1 MITAADMALPATQP
15 LARAAAPFAP
25 ARPAALGERLLLMV
39 LFVTVLASSV
49 AFIEPSPHD
58 ALMGALLVASLIAG
72 VRFERVLALPF
83 LLLVVWNVGGLFAL
97 LNVPSDSKAIQYTAT
112 SIYLAV
118 AALLFAAIFARNTMP
133 RLAVMRS
140 AYILTAVCASLAG
153 IAGYFGLFPHAHGL
167 FTEYGRAL
175 GFFKDPNVFGPFL
188 IWPALIVI
196 ERVLARRIT
205 MRDVL
210 VTGILLFGLLLSFS
224 RGAWFHFA
232 VSCALMVAL
241 TLVTAPTRAQRLR
254 ILALS
259 ASSAV
264 GLMALLA
271 ILLSLHS
278 IGGMFDQRAQLIQ
291 TYDVG
296 SGGRFELQRQAL
308 SVILGMFNGMG
319 PFEFARVYGLQ
330 QHNVY
335 LQAFIVYGWVGG
347 VTYIV
352 LLLSTL
358 WIGIRTAI
366 VRTPWQPYLIAAF
379 ATFVGE
385 VLEGFI
391 IDTDHWRHF
400 FLLLGMVWGLAAATL
415 HQARHNLA
423 PAPPGA
429 GYAGVLRTQSW

>member
-1 MITAADMALPATQP
+1 MITAADMALPLAQP
-15 LARAAAPFAP
+15 LAGAAARVAP
-25 ARPAALGERLLLMV
+25 AGTATLGERLLLMV

-58 ALMGALLVASLIAG
+58 ALMGALLIVSLIAG
-72 VRFERVLALPF
+72 VHFERVLALPF
-83 LLLVVWNVGGLFAL
+83 LLLLVWNIGGLLAL
-97 LNVPSDSKAIQYTAT
+97 LNVPADGKAIQYIAT

-118 AALLFAAIFARNTMP
+118 AALLFAGILARNTIA
-133 RLAVMRS
+133 RLTVLRT
-140 AYILTAVCASLAG
+140 AYLLTATCAALAG
-153 IAGYFGLFPHAHGL
+153 IAGYFGIFPRAHDL

-196 ERVLARRIT
+196 ERILTRRIN
-205 MRDVL
+205 MVDIV
-210 VTGILLFGLLLSFS
+210 VAGILLFGLLLSFS

-232 VSCALMVAL
+232 VSCALMVML
-241 TLVTAPTRAQRLR
+241 TLITAPTRAQRVR
-254 ILALS
+254 IIALS

-264 GLMALLA
+264 ALIALLA

-278 IGGMFDQRAQLIQ
+278 IGGMFEQRAQLIQ
-291 TYDVG
+291 NYDVG
-296 SGGRFELQRQAL
+296 NGGRFELQRQAL
-308 SVILGMFNGMG
+308 SVVLTMFNGMG

-335 LQAFIVYGWVGG
+335 LQAFIVYGWIGG
-347 VTYIV
+347 VTYIM

-358 WIGIRTAI
+358 WIGIRTAL
-366 VRTPWQPYLIAAF
+366 VRTPWQPYLITAF
-379 ATFVGE
+379 AAFVGE

-415 HQARHNLA
+415 NQTRQVVKVA
-423 PAPPGA
+423 P
-429 GYAGVLRTQSW
+429 R

>member
-1 MITAADMALPATQP
+1 MTLPLAQP
-15 LARAAAPFAP
+15 LAGAAARVAP
-25 ARPAALGERLLLMV
+25 AGTATLGERLLLMV

-58 ALMGALLVASLIAG
+58 ALMGALLIVSLIAG

-83 LLLVVWNVGGLFAL
+83 LLLLVWNIGGLLAL
-97 LNVPSDSKAIQYTAT
+97 MNVPADGKAIQYVAT

-118 AALLFAAIFARNTMP
+118 AALLFAGILARNTIA
-133 RLAVMRS
+133 RLTVLRT
-140 AYILTAVCASLAG
+140 AYLLTATCAALAG
-153 IAGYFGLFPHAHGL
+153 IAGYFGIFPRAHDL

-196 ERVLARRIT
+196 ERILARRIN
-205 MRDVL
+205 MVEI
-210 VTGILLFGLLLSFS
+210 VVAGILLFGLLLSFS

-232 VSCALMVAL
+232 VSCALMVML
-241 TLVTAPTRAQRLR
+241 TLITAPTRAQRVR
-254 ILALS
+254 IIALS
-259 ASSAV
+259 ASSIVA
-264 GLMALLA
+264 LIALLA

-278 IGGMFDQRAQLIQ
+278 IGGMFEQRAQLIQ
-291 TYDVG
+291 NYDVG
-296 SGGRFELQRQAL
+296 NGGRFELQRQAL
-308 SVILGMFNGMG
+308 SVVLTMFNGMG

-335 LQAFIVYGWVGG
+335 LQAFIVYGWIGG

-358 WIGIRTAI
+358 WIGIRTAL
-366 VRTPWQPYLIAAF
+366 VRTPWQPYLITAF
-379 ATFVGE
+379 AAFVGE

-415 HQARHNLA
+415 NQTRHNAIAVPAGMRYVGA
-423 PAPPGA
+423 PDVEPW
-429 GYAGVLRTQSW
+429 RR

>member
-1 MITAADMALPATQP
+1 MALPLAQP
-15 LARAAAPFAP
+15 LAGAAAPVAP
-25 ARPAALGERLLLMV
+25 ASTATLGERLLLMV

-58 ALMGALLVASLIAG
+58 ALMGALLIVSLVAG

-83 LLLVVWNVGGLFAL
+83 LLLLVWNIGGLLAL
-97 LNVPSDSKAIQYTAT
+97 LNVPADGKAIQYVAT

-118 AALLFAAIFARNTMP
+118 AALLFAGILARNTIA
-133 RLAVMRS
+133 RLTVLRT
-140 AYILTAVCASLAG
+140 AYLLTATCAALAG
-153 IAGYFGLFPHAHGL
+153 IAGYFGIFPRAHEL

-188 IWPALIVI
+188 IWPALVVI
-196 ERVLARRIT
+196 ERILARRIN
-205 MRDVL
+205 MVDIV
-210 VTGILLFGLLLSFS
+210 VVGILLFGLLLSFS

-232 VSCALMVAL
+232 VSCALMVML
-241 TLVTAPTRAQRLR
+241 TLITAPTRVQRVR
-254 ILALS
+254 IIALS
-259 ASSAV
+259 ASSIVALIA
-264 GLMALLA
+264 LMA

-278 IGGMFDQRAQLIQ
+278 IGGMFEQRAQLIQ
-291 TYDVG
+291 NYDVG
-296 SGGRFELQRQAL
+296 NGGRFELQRQAL
-308 SVILGMFNGMG
+308 SVVLTMFNGMG

-335 LQAFIVYGWVGG
+335 LQAFIVYGWIGG

-358 WIGIRTAI
+358 WIGIRTAL
-366 VRTPWQPYLIAAF
+366 VRTPWQPCLITAF

-415 HQARHNLA
+415 NQARHNETA
-423 PAPPGA
+423 VPTGMRYVGA
-429 GYAGVLRTQSW
+429 SDVEPWRR

>member
-1 MITAADMALPATQP
+1 MALPLAQP
-15 LARAAAPFAP
+15 LAGAAARVAP
-25 ARPAALGERLLLMV
+25 AGTATLGERLLLMM

-58 ALMGALLVASLIAG
+58 ALMGALLIVSFVAG
-72 VRFERVLALPF
+72 GRFERVLALPF
-83 LLLVVWNVGGLFAL
+83 LLLLLWNTGGLLAL
-97 LNVPSDSKAIQYTAT
+97 LNVPADGKAIQYVAT

-118 AALLFAAIFARNTMP
+118 AALLFAGILAHNTIA
-133 RLAVMRS
+133 RLAVLRT
-140 AYILTAVCASLAG
+140 AYLLTATCAALAG
-153 IAGYFGLFPHAHGL
+153 IAGYFGFFPRAHDL

-188 IWPALIVI
+188 IWPVLVVI
-196 ERVLARRIT
+196 ERILARRINIV
-205 MRDVL
+205 DIV
-210 VTGILLFGLLLSFS
+210 VAGILLFGLLLSFS

-232 VSCALMVAL
+232 VSCALMVML
-241 TLVTAPTRAQRLR
+241 TLITAPTRAQRVR
-254 ILALS
+254 IIALS
-259 ASSAV
+259 ASSMVA
-264 GLMALLA
+264 LIALLA

-278 IGGMFDQRAQLIQ
+278 IGGMFEQRAQLIQ
-291 TYDVG
+291 NYDVG
-296 SGGRFELQRQAL
+296 NGGRFELQRQAL
-308 SVILGMFNGMG
+308 SVVLTMFNGMG

-335 LQAFIVYGWVGG
+335 LQAFIVYGWIGG

-358 WIGIRTAI
+358 WIGLRTAL
-366 VRTPWQPYLIAAF
+366 VRTPWQPYLITAF
-379 ATFVGE
+379 AAFVGE

-415 HQARHNLA
+415 NQTRQQVKVA
-423 PAPPGA
+423 P
-429 GYAGVLRTQSW
+429 R